1 MPTEVESSQFHEQ
14 GLRHQLSA
22 SQMAMVAVGGSIGT
36 GLLLGSGAA
45 MEIAGPAAILSFLAA
60 AFVNWTVAMALG
72 ELACAHPAA
81 GSFGVYGDLYLS
93 SFAGFIARSGY
104 WLGLV
109 LAIGTEMIAAA
120 TYMSVWFPAVRPY
133 VWIIV
138 FGASLLAVNL
148 LNVGS
153 YARFEFWLS
162 MIKLATIV
170 AFILIGAALLSSHRV
185 TPQYNTQ
192 GGFFPNGFFAPIVAL
207 TYAVYSFG
215 GVEMVAV
222 TSGETRDSKEI
233 PRAVWMTFL
242 TLTFVYVGAIIIL
255 LGVMPW
261 NHAGITES
269 PFVTTFRTVKIP
281 HAAGIMNFVVL
292 TAAISGA
299 NATLYVASRMIFS
312 LARTGWAPSS
322 LGHLNHGGS
331 PQNAVLH
338 SSFGI
343 LFALA
348 LVLFAPENA
357 FRYMLGAAFTGMILS
372 WLVSFAAHIQFRR
385 HRSPADLASLPLR
398 SPLGLWGSV
407 IGLITVSV
415 ALLQTWLHPL
425 MNLWSGL
432 ALLAVLIF
440 AFLIL
445 RTTARRREPER
456 SA

>member
-1 MPTEVESSQFHEQ
+1 
-14 GLRHQLSA
+14 
-22 SQMAMVAVGGSIGT
+22 MAMVAVGGSIGT

-45 MEIAGPAAILSFLAA
+45 MEIAGPAAILSFIAA
-60 AFVNWTVAMALG
+60 AFINWTVAMALG

-81 GSFGVYGDLYLS
+81 GSFGVYGDLYLN
-93 SFAGFIARSGY
+93 SFAGFVARAGY
-104 WLGLV
+104 WIGLA

-120 TYMSVWFPAVRPY
+120 TYMSAWFPGVRPY
-133 VWIIV
+133 LWIIV
-138 FGASLLAVNL
+138 FGAALLIVNL
-148 LNVGS
+148 RSVGS
-153 YARFEFWLS
+153 YARVEFWLS
-162 MIKLATIV
+162 MVKLATIV
-170 AFILIGAALLSSHRV
+170 AFILIGAALLTTHHV
-185 TPQYNTQ
+185 TPQYNAH
-192 GGFFPNGFFAPIVAL
+192 GGFFPNGVFAPMVAL

-222 TSGETRDSKEI
+222 TTGESRSTKET

-242 TLTFVYVGAIIIL
+242 TLTFVYVGAIVIL

-261 NHAGITES
+261 NHAGVTES
-269 PFVTTFRTVKIP
+269 PFVTTFRTVNIP
-281 HAAGIMNFVVL
+281 HASGIMNFVVL
-292 TAAISGA
+292 TAALSGA

-322 LGHLNHGGS
+322 LGHLNHEGS

-348 LVLFAPENA
+348 FVLFAPKNA

-372 WLVSFAAHIQFRR
+372 WLVSLAAHINFRR
-385 HRSPADLASLPLR
+385 QRSSADLAALPLR

-407 IGLITVSV
+407 IGFIAVSI
-415 ALLQTWLHPL
+415 ALLQTWLHPIV
-425 MNLWSGL
+425 NLWSGL
-432 ALLAVLIF
+432 ACLAVLIV

-445 RTTARRREPER
+445 RK
-456 SA
+456 